1 MTPTYSRYADH
12 NARNRE
18 LREETDRIG
27 APYYQGYLEAKA
39 RRMKTLEQQQ
49 AEAREDV
56 LQKMPQAILGAFE
69 YRGFYDNGKYLDD
82 TLLEHI
88 QPFIDDLVAR
98 IHNETREGVL
108 EECILWSREKTDPY
122 NENTYED
129 VCSKAGYNRALSD
142 IDTHITSLK
151 KTV

>member
-1 MTPTYSRYADH
+1 
-12 NARNRE
+12 
-18 LREETDRIG
+18 
-27 APYYQGYLEAKA
+27 
-39 RRMKTLEQQQ
+39 MKTLEQQQ
-49 AEAREDV
+49 AEARED
-56 LQKMPQAILGAFE
+56 AHDTHTEE
-69 YRGFYDNGKYLDD
+69 YEAVTYYHYNSAELDA
-82 TLLEHI
+82 
-88 QPFIDDLVAR
+88 LVAR